1 MSWMDTLEAIRTK
14 DFSKA
19 SAKERD
25 KAAADVVNLCSY
37 GCAVVAVSPI
47 PFSDAIV
54 MLPIQ
59 SAMVITVG
67 HIYGRKL
74 TSADAKDL
82 VLEMGATAGFGMLAR
97 QGIKA
102 LLPVFGALLT
112 IPAAFAA
119 NWAMGRVAIEHF
131 RVPGTSRERL
141 RQVYAEAKKEA
152 ASLFSKE
159 GFERF
164 RKRGKITEDEEA
176 APPPRRAARPR
187 AKKAKKRSSARAAKA
202 PSVSDIV
209 EGDFAARVA
218 AHPEVSDAVKGFI
231 HLDITGKGG
240 GQWTVDL
247 TKKPGTITEGLEGEA
262 RMTVTTSAEDF
273 MALIDRETDAQTA
286 VLNGDLQLDP
296 MDLSV
301 AAELGRLFS

>member
-1 MSWMDTLEAIRTK
+1 MSWLDTLEAIRTK
-14 DFSKA
+14 DFTKA
-19 SAKERD
+19 STKDRD
-25 KAAADVVNLCSY
+25 KAARDVINLCSY

-82 VLEMGATAGFGMLAR
+82 VLELGATAGFGMLAR

-102 LLPVFGALLT
+102 LLPFVGALLT

-119 NWAMGRVAIEHF
+119 NWAMGRVAIEYF
-131 RVPGTSRERL
+131 RAPGASKDRL
-141 RQVYAEAKKEA
+141 KQVYQEAKAEA

-159 GFERF
+159 SFERF
-164 RKRGKITEDEEA
+164 RTGASAPKKKKKA
-176 APPPRRAARPR
+176 APARR
-187 AKKAKKRSSARAAKA
+187 AKKRSSAKRAAA
-202 PSVSDIV
+202 PSVAKII
-209 EGDFAARVA
+209 EGDFADRVA
-218 AHPEVSDAVKGFI
+218 AHPEVSEAVNGLI
-231 HLDITGKGG
+231 HLDIEGRGG
-240 GQWTVDL
+240 GKWTVDL
-247 TKKPGTITEGLEGEA
+247 SKAPGSISRGFSGSP
-262 RMTVTTSAEDF
+262 RMTVSASAEDF
-273 MALIDRETDAQTA
+273 IALVEREKDAQSA
-286 VLNGDLQLDP
+286 VLSGELRLEP

-301 AAELGRLFS
+301 ASELGRLFS

>member
-1 MSWMDTLEAIRTK
+1 MSWLDTLESIRTK
-14 DFSKA
+14 DFAKVPM
-19 SAKERD
+19 KERE
-25 KAAADVVNLCSY
+25 KAARDVVNLCSY

-67 HIYGRKL
+67 HIFGRKI

-82 VLEMGATAGFGMLAR
+82 VVELGATAGLGMLAR

-102 LLPVFGALLT
+102 LLPIVGALLT

-119 NWAMGRVAIEHF
+119 NWAMGRVAIEYF
-131 RVPGTSRERL
+131 RQPGASKDRL

-152 ASLFSKE
+152 ASLFSKDA
-159 GFERF
+159 FDKF
-164 RKRGKITEDEEA
+164 RKKSEE
-176 APPPRRAARPR
+176 PRRPATAARRP
-187 AKKAKKRSSARAAKA
+187 AKKAKKRSSARSSKGPTVAN
-202 PSVSDIV
+202 II
-209 EGDFAARVA
+209 EGDFADRVA
-218 AHPEVSDAVKGFI
+218 AHPEVANAVSGII
-231 HLDITGKGG
+231 HLDIDGKGG

-247 TKKPGTITEGLEGEA
+247 TQAPGHISRGFKGEP
-262 RMTVTTSAEDF
+262 RMTVSASAADF
-273 MALIDRETDAQTA
+273 MALIEREKDAQTA
-286 VLNGDLQLDP
+286 VLAGELKLEP

-301 AAELGRLFS
+301 AAELGRLFA

>member
-1 MSWMDTLEAIRTK
+1 MSWLDTLEAIRTK

-19 SAKERD
+19 PMKERD
-25 KAAADVVNLCSY
+25 KAARDVVNLCSY

-67 HIYGRKL
+67 HIYGRKI

-82 VLEMGATAGFGMLAR
+82 VMELGATAGFGMLAR
-97 QGIKA
+97 QGIKF
-102 LLPVFGALLT
+102 LLPVVGALLT

-119 NWAMGRVAIEHF
+119 NWAMGRVAIEYF
-131 RVPGTSRERL
+131 RQPGASKERL
-141 RQVYAEAKKEA
+141 RQVYAEAKREA
-152 ASLFSKE
+152 SELFSKE
-159 GFERF
+159 SFEKFKARAQ
-164 RKRGKITEDEEA
+164 GKP
-176 APPPRRAARPR
+176 APAARRPAPKPR
-187 AKKAKKRSSARAAKA
+187 KAKKRTSAKRATA
-202 PSVSDIV
+202 PTVANIV
-209 EGDFAARVA
+209 EGDFADRVA
-218 AHPEVSDAVKGFI
+218 AHPEVSDAVNGII
-231 HLDITGKGG
+231 HLDIDGKGG

-247 TKKPGTITEGLEGEA
+247 TQRPGHISRGFKGEP
-262 RMTVTTSAEDF
+262 RMTVKANAVDF

-286 VLNGDLQLDP
+286 VLNGELQLEP

-301 AAELGRLFS
+301 ATELGRLFS

>member
-1 MSWMDTLEAIRTK
+1 MSWLDTLDAIRTK

-19 SAKERD
+19 PMKERD
-25 KAAADVVNLCSY
+25 KAATDVVNLSSY
-37 GCAVVAVSPI
+37 GCAMVAVSPI

-67 HIYGRKL
+67 HIYGRKI

-82 VLEMGATAGFGMLAR
+82 VIELGATAGFGMLAR

-102 LLPVFGALLT
+102 LLPVVGALLT

-119 NWAMGRVAIEHF
+119 NWAMGRVAMEYF
-131 RVPGTSRERL
+131 RTPGASRDKL
-141 RQVYAEAKKEA
+141 RQVYADAKKEA

-159 GFERF
+159 AFEKFKQRAT
-164 RKRGKITEDEEA
+164 GAA
-176 APPPRRAARPR
+176 APKPGKPRAA
-187 AKKAKKRSSARAAKA
+187 AKKAKKKTSARKAKA
-202 PSVSDIV
+202 PTVASVV
-209 EGDFAARVA
+209 EGDFADRVE
-218 AHPEVSDAVKGFI
+218 AHPEVAEAVKGII
-231 HLDITGKGG
+231 HLDIGGKGG

-247 TKKPGTITEGLEGEA
+247 TEAPGSISKGLSGEP
-262 RMTVTTSAEDF
+262 RMTVKASAADF
-273 MALIDRETDAQTA
+273 MALVEREKDAQSA
-286 VLNGDLQLDP
+286 MLAGELQLEP

-301 AAELGRLFS
+301 AQELGRLFS

>member
-1 MSWMDTLEAIRTK
+1 MSWLDTLEAIRTK
-14 DFSKA
+14 DFTKA
-19 SAKERD
+19 TVKDRD
-25 KAAADVVNLCSY
+25 KAARDVINLCSY

-82 VLEMGATAGFGMLAR
+82 VLELGATAGFGMLAR

-102 LLPVFGALLT
+102 LLPFIGALLT

-119 NWAMGRVAIEHF
+119 NWAMGRVAIEYF
-131 RVPGTSRERL
+131 RAPGASKDRL
-141 RQVYAEAKKEA
+141 KQVYAEAKAEA

-159 GFERF
+159 SFERF
-164 RKRGKITEDEEA
+164 RNGGA
-176 APPPRRAARPR
+176 APKKKAAPAR
-187 AKKAKKRSSARAAKA
+187 KAKKRTSAKRSAG
-202 PSVSDIV
+202 PSVAKIV
-209 EGDFAARVA
+209 EEDFADRVA
-218 AHPEVSDAVKGFI
+218 AHPEVSEAVNGLI
-231 HLDITGKGG
+231 HLDIAGRGG
-240 GQWTVDL
+240 GKWTVDL
-247 TKKPGTITEGLEGEA
+247 SKSPGSVSRGLSGEP
-262 RMTVTTSAEDF
+262 RMTVSASAEDF
-273 MALIDRETDAQTA
+273 IALVEREKDAQSA
-286 VLNGDLQLDP
+286 VLNGELKLEP

-301 AAELGRLFS
+301 ASELGRLFS